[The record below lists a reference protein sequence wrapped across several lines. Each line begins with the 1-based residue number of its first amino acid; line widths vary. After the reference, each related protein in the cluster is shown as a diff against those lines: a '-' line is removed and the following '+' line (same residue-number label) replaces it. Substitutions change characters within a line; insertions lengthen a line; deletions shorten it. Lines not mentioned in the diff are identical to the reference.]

1 MVTGV
6 QTCAL
11 PISTMTMQTDSLDVA
26 PVGGEPMKQF
36 LATSREQL
44 LAEFDK
50 NVAAGRAAIAACPDE
65 KMMQPWS
72 LLVGGNPMLTMPR
85 AGVIRAMVMNH
96 SIHHRAKLTVYYRL
110 NGIPVPALYG
120 PSADEGSFAPA
131 AAAS

>member
-1 MVTGV
+1 MPVK
-6 QTCAL
+6 Q
-11 PISTMTMQTDSLDVA
+11 PVA
-26 PVGGEPMKQF
+26 APRQE
-36 LATSREQL
+36 L

-50 NVAAGRAAIAACPDE
+50 NVAAGRAAIAGCPDD

-72 LLVGGNPMLTMPR
+72 LLAAGNTIFNMPR
-85 AGVIRAMVMNH
+85 VGVIRSMVMNH
-96 SIHHRAKLTVYYRL
+96 MIHHRAQLTVYYRV